1 MRLLP
6 VRARLRLNSSSVL
19 ISGVNVI
26 LVTANWL
33 MRRFRRAHQA
43 LPGGSSRCNCLD
55 PKLPAKSRR
64 SERGLL
70 GGCAQLSP
78 VRQ

>member
-6 VRARLRLNSSSVL
+6 VRARLRFYSSSAL
-19 ISGVNVI
+19 ISSVNVI
-26 LVTANWL
+26 PVIANWL
-33 MRRFRRAHQA
+33 MPRFRSVRGA
-43 LPGGSSRCNCLD
+43 LPGGSHRCNCLD
-55 PKLPAKSRR
+55 PKLSAKSRR
-64 SERGLL
+64 FERGLL